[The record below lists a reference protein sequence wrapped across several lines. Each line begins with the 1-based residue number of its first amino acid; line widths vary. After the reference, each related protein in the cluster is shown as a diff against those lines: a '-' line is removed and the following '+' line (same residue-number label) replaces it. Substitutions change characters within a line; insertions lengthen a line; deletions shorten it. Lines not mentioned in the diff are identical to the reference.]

1 MPLRPPVRRRL
12 ILTTLATAACAGP
25 LPPSLPAPAARAA
38 TGDLFA
44 SLATRFTNVDRA
56 PRVDA
61 ARKKLSRYALS
72 PSGVFDDATVWTS
85 IASDGTRALE
95 VEAAVAPNG
104 QYRFAPRAAAPVPE
118 HLGDGRHTVRLSRAA
133 DGSYQWY
140 TNVEQDVGRFR
151 ASAATE
157 LLAAALARL
166 EQPGPAVRGELQ
178 STFPRTS
185 AALGRLVSLDDVVT
199 APAGDGTTRIEL
211 RMTVRPDRLR
221 AAGLTG
227 FAGYVD
233 KYVGGTRWS
242 MALDDGRGAR
252 WADLQSAGGKMQLRL
267 RLRDGALQTLD
278 GAARPLPDDVIL
290 RSDVFTHVFMF
301 DVGAEQLAGNLTFVR
316 APRERGWSIRWRQ
329 APRWHIPLGMRHL
342 VTGALDRPFVGAGMH
357 TDIVLRDAAGG
368 GTLLVRQFDVA
379 VQESALVRWLGGIGA
394 RAMTDLDAR
403 VESEE
408 DRVFAEVFR
417 GLHDDVESAYTR

>member
-1 MPLRPPVRRRL
+1 MPLRLQVGRL
-12 ILTTLATAACAGP
+12 LTLSLLATAACAGP
-25 LPPSLPAPAARAA
+25 LPPTLPTPAARAA
-38 TGDLFA
+38 TGDLFT
-44 SLATRFTNVDRA
+44 SLAARFTNVDRA
-56 PRVDA
+56 PRFDA

-85 IASDGTRALE
+85 MAPDGTRALE
-95 VEAAVAPNG
+95 VDAAAAPNG
-104 QYRFAPRAAAPVPE
+104 QYRFTLRPAAPVPE
-118 HLGDGRHTVRLSRAA
+118 HLGDGRHTVRLARAA

-151 ASAATE
+151 GAAATE

-166 EQPGPAVRGELQ
+166 EQPGPTVRGELQ

-185 AALGRLVSLDDVVT
+185 AALGRLVSLDDVET
-199 APAGDGTTRIEL
+199 APAGDGTTRVEL

-221 AAGLTG
+221 AAGLAA

-233 KYVGGTRWS
+233 KYVGGTRWT

-252 WADLQSAGGKMQLRL
+252 WADLRSAGGKMQLRL
-267 RLRDGALQTLD
+267 RLRDGELQTLD
-278 GAARPLPDDVIL
+278 GLARPLPDNVIL
-290 RSDVFTHVFMF
+290 RTDVFTRVLMF

-316 APRERGWSIRWRQ
+316 EPRERGWSIRWRQ

-342 VTGALDRPFVGAGMH
+342 VTGALDRPFAGAGMH
-357 TDIVLRDAAGG
+357 TDIVLRDASNGE
-368 GTLLVRQFDVA
+368 TLLVRQFDVA
-379 VQESALVRWLGGIGA
+379 VQESALVRWFGGIGA
-394 RAMTDLDAR
+394 RAMADLDAR

-417 GLHDDVESAYTR
+417 GLHDDVEAAYTR